1 MNIASPSAARPV
13 ITQRNSTPGAVKRQN
28 ALLYALLVLMSLAVL
43 FPLFLSISIA
53 VQGPTVAPAFFPDLA
68 NLDVNVFREVF
79 VTEPNLP
86 AWIANSF
93 IVATIITIG
102 VLITSSLAAFAL
114 TMPGFGAK
122 KLLFFVCL
130 GTLMIPFEATI
141 IPNYLFIS
149 SLGWR
154 DSYQG
159 LIAPFLASGFGIF
172 LLRQYFLTIPH
183 ELYEAASIDGCTR
196 IRYLWRILLPLSLPA
211 LATLSIYTFL
221 GAYNAYYWPLL
232 VTDNTAWR
240 TTQVGITVFRNIE
253 YQFFNT
259 QMAANL
265 IVMLPTLILLILG
278 QRQLVQGLT
287 AGALK
292 G

>member
-1 MNIASPSAARPV
+1 MFIISNASQWPDISASTIDMIKAR
-13 ITQRNSTPGAVKRQN
+13 TAVTY
-28 ALLYALLVLMSLAVL
+28 LLLIMMSSAVL
-43 FPLFLSISIA
+43 FPLFVSLSVA
-53 VQGPTVAPAFFPDLA
+53 VQGATVSPVIVPDFGR
-68 NLDVNVFREVF
+68 LDFSVFVEVFR
-79 VTEPNLP
+79 TEPYLLT
-86 AWIANSF
+86 WIVNSF
-93 IVATIITIG
+93 AVALAITVC
-102 VLITSSLAAFAL
+102 VLITSALGGFAL
-114 TMPGFGAK
+114 AMPGFGAK
-122 KLLFFVCL
+122 RVVFFICL

-141 IPNYLFIS
+141 IPNYLFVS

-154 DSYQG
+154 DSYVG
-159 LIAPFLASGFGIF
+159 LIVPFVASGFGIF
-172 LLRQYFLTIPH
+172 LLRQYFLTIPR
-183 ELYEAASIDGCTR
+183 ELYEAAAMDGCSHFT
-196 IRYLWRILLPLSLPA
+196 YLVRILTPLSGPA
-211 LATLSIYTFL
+211 FSTLAIYTFL

-265 IVMLPTLILLILG
+265 IVMLPTLVLLVIG
-278 QRQLVQGLT
+278 QRQLVRGLT

>member
-1 MNIASPSAARPV
+1 MTLASSELSRPV
-13 ITQRNSTPGAVKRQN
+13 VRHDSMPAYVKRQN
-28 ALLYALLVLMSLAVL
+28 AVLYALLVLMALAVL
-43 FPLFLSISIA
+43 FPLFMSLSIA
-53 VQGPTVAPAFFPDLA
+53 LQGATVAPAFVPDFA
-68 NLDVNVFREVF
+68 NLDFNVFREVF
-79 VTEPNLP
+79 LTEPNLP
-86 AWIANSF
+86 TWIVNSF
-93 IVATIITIG
+93 VVASAITIG
-102 VLITSSLAAFAL
+102 VLITSSLAAYAL
-114 TMPGFGAK
+114 AMPGFGAK
-122 KLLFFVCL
+122 KLLFFICL

-141 IPNYLFIS
+141 IPNYLFVS

-159 LIAPFLASGFGIF
+159 LIVPFLASGFGIF
-172 LLRQYFLTIPH
+172 LLRQYFLTIPR
-183 ELYEAASIDGCTR
+183 ELYEAAAMDGCTHFG
-196 IRYLWRILLPLSLPA
+196 YLWRILTPLSLPA

-265 IVMLPTLILLILG
+265 IVMLPTLILLVLG
-278 QRQLVQGLT
+278 QRQLVRGLT

>member
-1 MNIASPSAARPV
+1 MNAFTKPRLPTHVMRTRV
-13 ITQRNSTPGAVKRQN
+13 IQ
-28 ALLYALLVLMSLAVL
+28 YALLTVMAALVLTPLLLSLSVAL
-43 FPLFLSISIA
+43 
-53 VQGPTVAPAFFPDLA
+53 QGDTVAPRVIPDFSR
-68 NLDVNVFREVF
+68 LDFDIFRRVFEI
-79 VTEPNLP
+79 EPNLP
-86 AWIANSF
+86 RWIVNSF
-93 IVATIITIG
+93 VVATVTMIS
-102 VLITSSLAAFAL
+102 VMLTSSLTAYAL
-114 TMPGFGAK
+114 AMPGFGLK
-122 KLLFFVCL
+122 KWVFFFCL

-141 IPNYLFIS
+141 IPNFLFVS
-149 SLGWR
+149 GLGWR

-172 LLRQYFLTIPH
+172 LLRQYFLRIPR
-183 ELYEAASIDGCTR
+183 ELYEAAQLDGCSR
-196 IRYLWRILLPLSLPA
+196 FGYLWRILLPLSGPA
-211 LATLSIYTFL
+211 LSTLGVYSFL

-232 VTDNTAWR
+232 ISDNTAWR

-265 IVMLPTLILLILG
+265 IVMLPTLILLVAG
-278 QRQLVQGLT
+278 QQQLVRGLT